1 MECAAASRFRREF
14 ACNPPLP
21 VSRRSSRQ
29 IQRDKGAVFWFRP
42 VVFCAPCFVP
52 GEEDLDRCDADRVE
66 HDDAM
71 AFHNIL
77 IIKLRHIGD
86 VLLATPV
93 IRGLRDAYPGARLT
107 MLVNRG
113 TEGILAHNPDLNEVL
128 CLDKGS
134 WQTQWAF
141 VQMLRARGFDAVID
155 LTDGDR
161 SAIISVATR
170 SPVRIGFNAEHRWRG
185 LLYSQVAKPRPMD
198 QHRVDYDLCAL
209 RALGLDPKP
218 GLPTLF
224 LSKADEQ
231 VSTDWLTQAGL
242 LPEQEGAPVV
252 WMQPGARYSLK
263 VWPPD
268 RFAQLADRLAERFG
282 CRILLGGDQRER
294 EVAELV
300 ARKTRCEP
308 FIVAGKF
315 SLLQFAALVKQCVL
329 FIGNDGGAMHIAAA
343 MGTPVVAL
351 FGPTYPQRW
360 GPRGGPSQVIYKGLD
375 CRACYHPTCLRGDES
390 CMQQISVDEVYRAA
404 SRMLEQR
411 LAGSRH

>member
-1 MECAAASRFRREF
+1 MMFR
-14 ACNPPLP
+14 
-21 VSRRSSRQ
+21 
-29 IQRDKGAVFWFRP
+29 
-42 VVFCAPCFVP
+42 
-52 GEEDLDRCDADRVE
+52 
-66 HDDAM
+66 
-71 AFHNIL
+71 NIL

-93 IRGLRDAYPGARLT
+93 LQGLRAAYPDARLS

-113 TEGILAHNPDLNEVL
+113 TEGVLAHNPDLNEVL

-134 WQTQWAF
+134 WQAQFAF
-141 VQMLRARGFDAVID
+141 VRMLKGRRFDAVID

-161 SAIISVATR
+161 SAIISLATR

-198 QHRVDYDLCAL
+198 QHRVEYDLCAL
-209 RALGLDPKP
+209 RALGLDTKP
-218 GLPTLF
+218 GLPAVF
-224 LSKADEQ
+224 VSPAEEQ
-231 VSTDWLTQAGL
+231 VVEDWLLQVGL
-242 LPEQEGAPVV
+242 RSGQGVAPMVV
-252 WMQPGARYSLK
+252 LQPGARYSLK

-268 RFAQLADRLAERFG
+268 RFAQLADRLADRFG

-300 ARKTRCEP
+300 ARKTRCGP
-308 FIVAGKF
+308 IVAAGRF
-315 SLLQFAALVKQCVL
+315 TLLQFAALVKRCAL

-375 CRACYHPTCLRGDES
+375 CRACYHPTCLRGDDS
-390 CMQQISVDEVYRAA
+390 CMQQISVDEVFGAA
-404 SRMLEQR
+404 CRMLER
-411 LAGSRH
+411 TTERAGA

>member
-1 MECAAASRFRREF
+1 
-14 ACNPPLP
+14 
-21 VSRRSSRQ
+21 VRS
-29 IQRDKGAVFWFRP
+29 
-42 VVFCAPCFVP
+42 APFVLRHVQA
-52 GEEDLDRCDADRVE
+52 GCHADRFDN
-66 HDDAM
+66 DDAM
-71 AFHNIL
+71 MFRNIL

-93 IRGLRDAYPGARLT
+93 LRGLRAAYPDARLS

-113 TEGILAHNPDLNEVL
+113 TEGVLAHNPDLNEVL

-134 WQTQWAF
+134 WQAQLAF
-141 VQMLRARGFDAVID
+141 VRMLKGRRFDAVVD

-161 SAIISVATR
+161 SAIISLATR

-198 QHRVDYDLCAL
+198 QHRVEYDLCAL
-209 RALGLDPKP
+209 RALGLDTKP
-218 GLPTLF
+218 GLPAVF
-224 LSKADEQ
+224 VSPAEEQ
-231 VSTDWLTQAGL
+231 VVEDWLLQVGL
-242 LPEQEGAPVV
+242 RSGQGVAPMVV
-252 WMQPGARYSLK
+252 LQPGARYSLK

-268 RFAQLADRLAERFG
+268 RFAQLADRLADRFG

-300 ARKTRCEP
+300 ARKTRCGP
-308 FIVAGKF
+308 IVAAGRF
-315 SLLQFAALVKQCVL
+315 TLLQFAALVKRCAL

-390 CMQQISVDEVYRAA
+390 CMQQISVDEVFGAA
-404 SRMLEQR
+404 CRMLER
-411 LAGSRH
+411 TTERAGA